1 MRTDMRAYQLPK
13 GGAGIEALARVE
25 RPDPPKPAHRQ
36 VLVRVRACSLNFRD
50 LGIVRG
56 SYRMPVRENVI
67 PLSDGAGEVLEVGP
81 GVTRFKAGDR
91 VAGNFFQRW
100 PGGEPAAD
108 AHGSRVGGGI
118 DGMLAEFALLEEDGV
133 VKIPA
138 HLSLEEGAT
147 LPCAAV
153 TVWHAMVEHAG
164 LKAGDT
170 VLLQGTGGVSIFGLQ
185 FARAMGIRA
194 IITSS
199 SDEKLARAKAL
210 GAAFGINYRTT
221 PDWEKAAMEFTGG
234 SGVDHVVEVGGAAT
248 LARSFGAIRVGGKI
262 TLIGG
267 LSGGATELNP
277 GLIFSRRANVQGISV
292 GSTQMFLA
300 MARAVEVNAIK
311 PVIDKVF
318 AFADAREA
326 YRHMAS
332 GAHFGKIV
340 IRVS

>member
-1 MRTDMRAYQLPK
+1 MRAYQLPK
-13 GGAGIEALARVE
+13 GGAGIEALTQVE
-25 RPDPPKPAHRQ
+25 RPDPKPAHRQ
-36 VLVRVRACSLNFRD
+36 VLVKIKACSLNFRD

-56 SYRMPVRENVI
+56 SYRMPVRENII
-67 PLSDGAGEVLEVGP
+67 PLSDGAGEVVEVGS
-81 GVTRFKAGDR
+81 GVTRVKVGDR
-91 VAGNFFQRW
+91 IAGNFFQRW

-108 AHGSRVGGGI
+108 AHASALGGSI
-118 DGMLAEFALLEEDGV
+118 DGMLADYAVLEEDGV

-153 TVWHAMVEHAG
+153 TVWHAMIEHAG
-164 LKAGDT
+164 LKAGDI

-185 FARAMGIRA
+185 FAHAMGMRA
-194 IITSS
+194 VITSS
-199 SDEKLARAKAL
+199 SDEKLKRAKAL
-210 GAAFGINYRTT
+210 GAAFTINYKTT
-221 PDWEKAAMEFTGG
+221 PDWDKAAMEFTGG
-234 SGVDHVVEVGGAAT
+234 VGVDHVVEVGGAAT
-248 LARSFGAIRVGGKI
+248 LTRSFGALRVGGKI

-300 MARAVEVNAIK
+300 MNRAIEVNAIK

-318 AFADAREA
+318 AFADAQAA